1 MKRLTKNKDST
12 VPRRELRLPHLLE
25 LRMNYEGDSENI
37 PLRPPNISPH
47 GMFVNTSTHFPEG
60 AIVNLRFRLTR
71 SNVEVQTRGEVRYC
85 LPGIG
90 IGVEFVGMQP
100 EAVRA
105 IEKEIRASSRARAR
119 KKAAHHAVA
128 DARAA
133 RRRALSRMGFA
144 RRRPAGPVDHAAAA
158 APRPC
163 GRTIG

>member
-37 PLRPPNISPH
+37 PLRPPNLSPH

-60 AIVNLRFRLTR
+60 AVVNLRFRLTR
-71 SNVEVQTRGEVRYC
+71 SNVAVQTRGEVRYC

-90 IGVEFVGMQP
+90 IGVEFVGLGA

-105 IEKEIRASSRARAR
+105 IEKELISFSRPRNPKKR
-119 KKAAHHAVA
+119 K
-128 DARAA
+128 
-133 RRRALSRMGFA
+133 
-144 RRRPAGPVDHAAAA
+144 
-158 APRPC
+158 
-163 GRTIG
+163 